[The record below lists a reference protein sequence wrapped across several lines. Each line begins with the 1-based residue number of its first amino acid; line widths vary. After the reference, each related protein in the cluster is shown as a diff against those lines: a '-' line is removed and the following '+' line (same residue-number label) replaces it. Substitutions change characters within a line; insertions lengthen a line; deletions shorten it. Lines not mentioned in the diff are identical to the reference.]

1 VSIAIADH
9 GDGIPA
15 DELRHVQRKFYRGRR
30 ARSDGSGL
38 GLALAD
44 RVIRDHGGSWAIQ
57 SSVGQGT
64 TVVILL
70 PAASL

>member
-1 VSIAIADH
+1 M
-9 GDGIPA
+9 
-15 DELRHVQRKFYRGRR
+15 RHVQRKFYRGRR

-38 GLALAD
+38 GLALAE
-44 RVIRDHGGSWAIQ
+44 RVIRDHGGSLTLQ

-64 TVVILL
+64 SVMILL